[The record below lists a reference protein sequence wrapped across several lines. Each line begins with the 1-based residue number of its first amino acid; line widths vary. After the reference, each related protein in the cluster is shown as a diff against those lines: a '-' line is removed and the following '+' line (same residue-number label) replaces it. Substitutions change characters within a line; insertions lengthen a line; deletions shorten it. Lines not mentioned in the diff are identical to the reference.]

1 MELALSLRDVL
12 DVDASAQLAAKRLE
26 TLYQR
31 PQQPQRADM
40 AVHRAEHGPYHRRP
54 DVWRQRAHACVVEH
68 VEWIVAADFDPDGGE
83 IGSALGQLGI
93 VEAYRQATDLRQL
106 DIDTGAGGK
115 FLRERGPDP
124 RSGHGP
130 SRIRR
135 VALSLALHPHEAEV
149 TARGA
154 EGVVAFIEQSYPFAG
169 TRQAV
174 GNRHA
179 DHAAAD
185 DQRVHCG
192 AHRHDL
198 PESTRSRP

>member
-12 DVDASAQLAAKRLE
+12 DVDAGAQLAAKRLE
-26 TLYQR
+26 TLHQC

-40 AVHRAEHGPYHRRP
+40 AIHRAEHGPCHRRP
-54 DVWRQRAHACVVEH
+54 DVRRQRAHARVVEH
-68 VEWIVAADFDPDGGE
+68 LERIVAADFDPDGGE
-83 IGSALGQLGI
+83 IGSALSQLGI

-106 DIDTGAGGK
+106 DIDAGAGGK
-115 FLRERGPDP
+115 FLRERGPEP
-124 RSGHGP
+124 RGGDGP

-135 VALSLALHPHEAEV
+135 VAQSLALHPHEAEV
-149 TARGA
+149 AARGT
-154 EGVVAFIEQSYPFAG
+154 EGVVAFVEQSHPFAG
-169 TRQAV
+169 TRQAI
-174 GNRHA
+174 GDRHA

-192 AHRHDL
+192 GRRHDL